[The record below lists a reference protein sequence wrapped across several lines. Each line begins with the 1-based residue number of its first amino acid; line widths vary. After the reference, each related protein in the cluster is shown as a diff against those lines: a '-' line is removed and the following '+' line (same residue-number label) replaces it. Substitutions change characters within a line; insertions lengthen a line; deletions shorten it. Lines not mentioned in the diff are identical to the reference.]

1 MLFKRIYCLLALAIA
16 FAPTAGM
23 CDDKA
28 DVQSQIEQL
37 NKEIKEFSDA
47 RDRYAT
53 QAYLDRDKQ
62 DQGQVQERDWLG
74 YKEAVKAQQTNEE
87 KVKLLD
93 KKIAE
98 MVKQRDDLEAK
109 VTKMK

>member
-1 MLFKRIYCLLALAIA
+1 MAHKKISCLLALLIA
-16 FAPTAGM
+16 FAPATGM

-28 DVQSQIEQL
+28 AIQAQIETL

-53 QAYLDRDKQ
+53 QAYLDRDKE
-62 DQGQVQERDWLG
+62 DQGQVEQRDWLG
-74 YKEAVKAQQTNEE
+74 YQQAIKGQQTNEE

-93 KKIAE
+93 AKIAE
-98 MVKQRDDLEAK
+98 MVSKRDALETKLNEAK
-109 VTKMK
+109 